1 MKISL
6 AFFVLSSFRAFV
18 INLLWFRP
26 VRVRR
31 VKMRITISV
40 AAALIF
46 LLGLAIAPASAGD
59 PPKLVGLALPEAGTD
74 KGWNEQ
80 GKVGLEI
87 VAKKFGFKI
96 ELAEALGYGDIKPT
110 LRDMVKKGCDL
121 IICHAAGYQT
131 VAPEIARETGTKVTT
146 VENHRDVTAGLVSDI
161 DTQPQ
166 GGCYLAG
173 WLAGKMTRSNIVG
186 IVASGE
192 PPTWNRMSAGFA
204 QGLKASNPGSKLL
217 YSVIGEAAYADAA
230 GGKRNAQDQIAVGA
244 DVIFGM
250 GDGASFGMLQAC
262 ATKKAKDG
270 GKVWFIDVIG
280 DKRSIDK
287 ADVLLSSVIMDMSV
301 VYEEVIKSYMDGTF
315 GQQHWVGMKN
325 GAIYLMKLNNAV
337 PDSVKEEL
345 DAIKSNIVAR
355 KIDVVDI
362 PTAVDLHKFLNK
374 TFPR

>member
-1 MKISL
+1 MKK
-6 AFFVLSSFRAFV
+6 AGYV
-18 INLLWFRP
+18 ICALL
-26 VRVRR
+26 
-31 VKMRITISV
+31 
-40 AAALIF
+40 LF
-46 LLGLAIAPASAGD
+46 LCLAITPAGAGD
-59 PPKLVGLALPEAGTD
+59 PPKLVGLTLPEAGTD

-87 VAKKFGFKI
+87 VAKKYGFKI

-110 LRDMVKKGCDL
+110 LRDMVKKGCEL
-121 IICHAAGYQT
+121 IICHASGYQT
-131 VAPEIARETGTKVTT
+131 VAPEIARETGVKVTT
-146 VENHRDVTAGLVSDI
+146 VENHRDVTAGLISDI

-166 GGCYLAG
+166 GGSYLAG
-173 WLAGKMTRSNIVG
+173 WLAGQMTRSNIVG

-204 QGLKASNPGSKLL
+204 QGLKASNPNSKLI

-230 GGKRNAQDQIAVGA
+230 GGKRNTQDQIAVGA

-262 ATKKAKDG
+262 TTKKAKDG
-270 GKVWFIDVIG
+270 GKAWFIDVIG

-301 VYEEVIKSYMDGTF
+301 VYEEVIKSYMNGTF
-315 GQQHWVGMKN
+315 GQQHWVSMDN
-325 GAIYLMKLNNAV
+325 GAVYLLELNKAV
-337 PDSVKEEL
+337 PNSLRTEL
-345 DAIKSNIVAR
+345 KSIEKNIVAG
-355 KIDVVDI
+355 KIKVVDV

>member
-1 MKISL
+1 
-6 AFFVLSSFRAFV
+6 
-18 INLLWFRP
+18 
-26 VRVRR
+26 
-31 VKMRITISV
+31 MRKAECAV
-40 AAALIF
+40 AALI
-46 LLGLAIAPASAGD
+46 LILCLVITPAGAGD

-80 GKVGLEI
+80 GKAGLEI
-87 VAKKFGFKI
+87 VAKKYRIKI

-121 IICHAAGYQT
+121 IICHASGYQT
-131 VAPEIARETGTKVTT
+131 VAPEIARETGVKVVT
-146 VENHRDVTAGLVSDI
+146 VENHRDVTTGLISDI

-166 GGCYLAG
+166 GGSYLAG
-173 WLAGKMTRSNIVG
+173 WLAGKMTRSNIIG

-204 QGLKASNPGSKLL
+204 QGLKASNPNSKLI

-315 GQQHWVGMKN
+315 GQQHWVGMNN
-325 GAIYLMKLNNAV
+325 GAIYLLELNKAV

-345 DAIKSNIVAR
+345 GAVEKNIVAE
-355 KIDVVDI
+355 KIKVVDI
-362 PTAVDLHKFLNK
+362 PTAVDLHKYLKK

>member
-1 MKISL
+1 MKKAECL
-6 AFFVLSSFRAFV
+6 V
-18 INLLWFRP
+18 
-26 VRVRR
+26 
-31 VKMRITISV
+31 
-40 AAALIF
+40 AALILF
-46 LLGLAIAPASAGD
+46 LILAITTAGAGD

-87 VAKKFGFKI
+87 VAKRYGFKI

-110 LRDMVKKGCDL
+110 LRDMVKKGCEL
-121 IICHAAGYQT
+121 IFCHASGYQT
-131 VAPEIARETGTKVTT
+131 VAPEIARETGVKVTT
-146 VENHRDVTAGLVSDI
+146 VENHRDITTGLISDI

-186 IVASGE
+186 IVASAE

-204 QGLKASNPGSKLL
+204 QGLKASNPNCKLL

-230 GGKRNAQDQIAVGA
+230 GGKRNTQDQIAVGA

-270 GKVWFIDVIG
+270 GKAWFIDVIG
-280 DKRSIDK
+280 DKRAIDK
-287 ADVLLSSVIMDMSV
+287 AGVLLSSVIMDMSV
-301 VYEEVIKSYMDGTF
+301 VYDEVIKSYMAGTF
-315 GQQHWVGMKN
+315 GKQHWVGMN
-325 GAIYLMKLNNAV
+325 NHAIYLLEPNPAV
-337 PDSVKEEL
+337 PASVKEEL
-345 DAIKSNIVAR
+345 QAVEKNMVAGKIK
-355 KIDVVDI
+355 VVDI
-362 PTAVDLHKFLNK
+362 PTAVDLHKYLNK
-374 TFPR
+374 IFPR